1 MAPLRGR
8 EAELTQ
14 LEALTAAARDGAGGV
29 VVVEGA
35 AGIGKSRLL
44 TQACERAARRGL
56 LVASSAADE
65 LDQVSPWGSLL
76 RALAMSTPAVLTSAE
91 LDSLR
96 ILSDQRLAMIARMH
110 TALERAAASQP
121 VLVVVDDLQWA
132 DAATLLALGSL
143 PPSLFSYPVGW
154 LLARRLLPAGPALDD
169 LLARL
174 AEAGAVRL
182 HLGPLPAA
190 AAVAL
195 ARDVGLTGTDAELE
209 RRITGA
215 EGNPFYILQLLK
227 SGAGTGPAEGIA
239 PRAPRS
245 VVAQHLRSL
254 SPDGLR
260 LLQVASVLGRDF
272 SVAQVAAMTGSAA
285 SGLLDAV
292 AEAMLAEMLVEVP
305 AGLAFRH
312 DLLRQAVYEGL
323 PASARVA
330 LHRDAA
336 EALRRTGASAV
347 KVAGHLAI
355 GAAPGDESAIAAM
368 QQAVGELTPAS
379 PGAAADLA
387 LRALELAGDRDERQP
402 GLVLTAVH
410 VLGVAGRS
418 AEARAV
424 GERYMSGHR
433 LPTAVEAELQLQLR
447 QAWVFDRLEAYPVP
461 VSERLLQ
468 DPAVEPGI
476 AATLTALDQMLK
488 ISDGRGQEA
497 DRALAD
503 ARRTVTRAGQASEFE
518 VVARLQVTNALLS
531 GRFGDAVG
539 RAEAALEAIRSPAGN
554 PGSGL
559 REEML
564 VTALAASGRA
574 RDALAVMRPA
584 LAAAVAAGR
593 VGLVFRYRR
602 LRAALLLSQG
612 RLDDA
617 DAEARGVI
625 DVPAELGYP
634 QRTAL
639 PLSVMVEVAL
649 RRGDMAEARS
659 AIVRYTPG
667 IEGVFPDL
675 QWAAALAADA
685 EADAAAVVQALTPI
699 RAQLAAGNFF
709 FATTQHQRLP
719 QLVHVARRVADEASA
734 RAFAQA
740 TAVLAGQNPGIDTL
754 AAAHGHVRA
763 LIHDDP
769 VPLREAVVR
778 AASGEDRLLEAA
790 AREDLGRMLAAQ
802 SPRAEGAGH
811 LKAAHDFYL
820 QVGARRDAARVRAV
834 LTALGIRQHRDG
846 SVRAEH
852 GWASLTRFER
862 AVVELVAQGRT
873 NREAATELFLS
884 PYAIN
889 AHLRHAF
896 AKLGVRSRAEL
907 ARIAADRRQARS

>member
-8 EAELTQ
+8 EAELAQ

-44 TQACERAARRGL
+44 IQACERAGRRGL

-96 ILSDQRLAMIARMH
+96 SLSDQRLAMIARMH

-154 LLARRLLPAGPALDD
+154 LLARRLLPADPALND

-190 AAVAL
+190 AAIAL

-209 RRITGA
+209 RRIAGA

-227 SGAGTGPAEGIA
+227 AGAGTGAAEGIA

-245 VVAQHLRSL
+245 AVAQHLRSL

-272 SVAQVAAMTGSAA
+272 SVAEVATMTGSAA

-312 DLLRQAVYEGL
+312 DLLRQAVYDGL

-336 EALRRTGASAV
+336 EALQRTGASAV
-347 KVAGHLAI
+347 RVAGHLAI
-355 GAAPGDESAIAAM
+355 GAAPGDESAVAVM

-387 LRALELAGDRDERQP
+387 LRALELAGDRGERQP

-424 GERYMSGHR
+424 GERYTSGHR
-433 LPTAVEAELQLQLR
+433 LPAAAEAALQLQLR
-447 QAWVFDRLEAYPVP
+447 QAWVFDRLEAYPAPVP
-461 VSERLLQ
+461 ERLLQ
-468 DPAVEPGI
+468 DPAVEPEI

-488 ISDGRGQEA
+488 ISDGRGEEA
-497 DRALAD
+497 DRALTEAL
-503 ARRTVTRAGQASEFE
+503 RTVTRTGRAAEFE

-531 GRFGDAVG
+531 GRFGDAVDQ
-539 RAEAALEAIRSPAGN
+539 AEAALEAVRSPAG
-554 PGSGL
+554 GSGL

-564 VTALAASGRA
+564 VTSLAASGRA

-584 LAAAVAAGR
+584 LAAAVMAGR
-593 VGLVFRYRR
+593 AGLVFRYRR

-625 DVPAELGYP
+625 DLPAELGYP

-639 PLSVMVEVAL
+639 PLSVMVETAL
-649 RRGDMAEARS
+649 RRGDIAEARS
-659 AIVRYTPG
+659 ALVRYTPA
-667 IEGVFPDL
+667 IQGVFPDL

-685 EADAAAVVQALTPI
+685 EADAAAVVQALAPI

-719 QLVHVARRVADEASA
+719 QLVHVARRAADEASA

-740 TAVLAGQNPGIDTL
+740 TAVLAGQNPEVDTL

-763 LIHDDP
+763 LIDNDP
-769 VPLREAVVR
+769 VPLRVAVVR

-802 SPRAEGAGH
+802 SASTEGAGH

-820 QVGARRDAARVRAV
+820 QAGARRDAARVRAV
-834 LTALGIRQHRDG
+834 LTALGIHQHRDG
-846 SVRAEH
+846 AVRPRH
-852 GWASLTRFER
+852 GWASLTSSEQ

-873 NREAATELFLS
+873 NREAAAELFLS

-896 AKLGVRSRAEL
+896 AKLGIRSRAEL
-907 ARIAADRRQARS
+907 ARIAADRRHARS